1 MTDDRRDCGF
11 GKDESR
17 RISGSKPEIEQP
29 ARVMQA
35 AGEILELCI
44 SIISREKASKA
55 WERQTRREFR
65 PQSKANEKRS
75 FLLHLNVRIMH
86 VSLAAVHACHLM

>member
-35 AGEILELCI
+35 AGEILELCMTVVLYHVRRHQRHRRHE
-44 SIISREKASKA
+44 SGKTGEDSSRSPKPM
-55 WERQTRREFR
+55 RR
-65 PQSKANEKRS
+65 
-75 FLLHLNVRIMH
+75 
-86 VSLAAVHACHLM
+86 

>member
-1 MTDDRRDCGF
+1 MTDDRSECGF

-44 SIISREKASKA
+44 SIISCETASKS
-55 WERQTRREFR
+55 
-65 PQSKANEKRS
+65 SKGWHCMA
-75 FLLHLNVRIMH
+75 
-86 VSLAAVHACHLM
+86 

>member
-1 MTDDRRDCGF
+1 MTDDRRDYGF
-11 GKDESR
+11 GKGESR

-29 ARVMQA
+29 ARVTQA

-55 WERQTRREFR
+55 
-65 PQSKANEKRS
+65 
-75 FLLHLNVRIMH
+75 
-86 VSLAAVHACHLM
+86 